1 MLSVDYAFYTEVF
14 HGRLSETEFVRQAV
28 YASAYLDDVTMGRT
42 SGAVDEALTE
52 RVKLALCAVAD
63 AHAKN
68 EEIGDLASET
78 NDGVSVTYR
87 STGEGASKAA
97 RLYDAAAAFLG
108 GTGLLYRGV
117 R

>member
-14 HGRLSETEFVRQAV
+14 HGRLSKTEFIRQAV
-28 YASAYLDDVTMGRT
+28 YASAYLDDVTMGRA
-42 SGAVDEALTE
+42 SGGMDEELTE

-63 AHAKN
+63 ASSKN
-68 EEIGDLASET
+68 EEIGDIASET

-87 STGEGASKAA
+87 STGGETSKAA
-97 RLYDAAAAFLG
+97 RLYDAAAGFLG